1 MQIGFKVWQEILK
14 GEEQSE
20 LYYSFYNFFMFGA
33 FFIVLKVKILSN
45 RKHLIIK
52 YLPSPQKRV
61 YKWFTFFLKKIWKR
75 DQNPLLLLLRI
86 TKPAQYQLKE
96 NI

>member
-33 FFIVLKVKILSN
+33 FFIVLKVKIYYFLY
-45 RKHLIIK
+45 LII
-52 YLPSPQKRV
+52 L
-61 YKWFTFFLKKIWKR
+61 FL
-75 DQNPLLLLLRI
+75 
-86 TKPAQYQLKE
+86 
-96 NI
+96 